1 MSKPRFRAVS
11 SFPTRIKRNE
21 GREAGL
27 LDMTSC
33 CGGTSVLGL
42 SGENTE
48 RRRLIRVG
56 ERGLLDFSR
65 QLHVGLVGFA
75 RFTPGAGKERGHWC

>member
-1 MSKPRFRAVS
+1 M
-11 SFPTRIKRNE
+11 
-21 GREAGL
+21 
-27 LDMTSC
+27 
-33 CGGTSVLGL
+33 LGM

-56 ERGLLDFSR
+56 ERGLLEFLR

-75 RFTPGAGKERGHWC
+75 RFTPGAGKERGHLC